1 MSWRVHHRYLRQLG
15 NFGRNPTRFIAR
27 EQLAADRRQAL
38 AYVYF
43 EDEPGGRAIVIGTR
57 LR

>member
-1 MSWRVHHRYLRQLG
+1 LAILTAIRRASSRVS
-15 NFGRNPTRFIAR
+15 N
-27 EQLAADRRQAL
+27 LATERRQAL

-43 EDEPGGRAIVIGTR
+43 EDERGGRTIVIGTR